1 MERRVGKEME
11 CGGKRRGGVD
21 CGRGRSMVVKGDMCG
36 WGGSAE
42 GNNFKYA
49 LKGFCIFGHQKRTN
63 VVQLLGGGG
72 GLVLG
77 R

>member
-1 MERRVGKEME
+1 
-11 CGGKRRGGVD
+11 
-21 CGRGRSMVVKGDMCG
+21 MVVKDG

-63 VVQLLGGGG
+63 VVQLWGGGGGGG